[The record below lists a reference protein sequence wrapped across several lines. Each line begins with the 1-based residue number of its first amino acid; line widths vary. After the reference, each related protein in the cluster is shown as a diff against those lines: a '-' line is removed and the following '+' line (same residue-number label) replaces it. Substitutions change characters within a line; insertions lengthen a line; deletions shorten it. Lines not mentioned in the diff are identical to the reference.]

1 MQNRTLIWLLLGG
14 GAFVLLVVLL
24 LAVVLT
30 FSGDGRAEFA
40 FSGQV
45 QVVDIDGELVESR
58 TILEQLKRYE
68 DSNSVKAILLNI
80 DSPGGGVAVSQEIY
94 AEIKRLREKSDKIV
108 VAYLSSTG
116 ASGAYYISCA
126 ANKIVANPGTI
137 VGSIGVI
144 AEWVN
149 YADLLE
155 WAKMKEIVFKTGE
168 FKDTG
173 SQSRAL
179 TDNERKYFQ
188 GLIDDMYVQFLEAV
202 SSGRKLELQEVRAMA
217 DGRVFTGRDAQQRKL
232 IDQIGNFQDAVDL
245 TAKLAGISGKPR
257 LLRSTRQR
265 VTLLVVLTTDLSRLV
280 PFSDQSM
287 KSQIQ
292 VPYLSELPTRGQEA
306 IDHD

>member
-1 MQNRTLIWLLLGG
+1 MRNRMLIWLLVGG
-14 GAFVLLVVLL
+14 GAFGL
-24 LAVVLT
+24 LAITLIAIMLT
-30 FSGDGRAEFA
+30 FNGDEGAEFA
-40 FSGQV
+40 FSDRV
-45 QVVDIDGELVESR
+45 QVVDIEGELVESR
-58 TILEQLKRYE
+58 PILEQLKRYE

-94 AEIKRLREKSDKIV
+94 AEIKRLREKNDKIV

-116 ASGAYYISCA
+116 ASGAYYIACA

-155 WAKMKEIVFKTGE
+155 WAKLKEIVFKTGE

-173 SQSRAL
+173 SPARAL

-188 GLIDDMYVQFLEAV
+188 GLIDDMYVQFVEAV
-202 SSGRKLELQEVRAMA
+202 ASGRKLDLQEVRSLA
-217 DGRVFTGRDAQQRKL
+217 DGRVFTGRDAKGRKL
-232 IDQIGNFQDAVDL
+232 IDEIGNLQDAVDL

-257 LLRSTRQR
+257 LIRVNRRR
-265 VTLLVVLTTDLSRLV
+265 VTLMDVLTTDLSRLV
-280 PFSDQSM
+280 PFNGQSM
-287 KSQIQ
+287 KSQIKFQ
-292 VPYLSELPTRGQEA
+292 YLWK
-306 IDHD
+306 

>member
-1 MQNRTLIWLLLGG
+1 
-14 GAFVLLVVLL
+14 VLLAITLA
-24 LAVVLT
+24 AVVLT
-30 FSGDGRAEFA
+30 FGSDDGNEFA
-40 FSGQV
+40 FSDRV
-45 QVVDIDGELVESR
+45 QVVEVDGELVQSKP
-58 TILEQLKRYE
+58 ILEQLKRYE
-68 DSNSVKAILLNI
+68 DSNSVKAILLDI

-94 AEIKRLREKSDKIV
+94 TEIKRLREKKDKIV

-155 WAKMKEIVFKTGE
+155 WAKLREIVFKTGE

-173 SQSRAL
+173 SPTRPI

-202 SSGRKLELQEVRAMA
+202 ASGRKLDLQEVRAMA
-217 DGRVFTGRDAQQRKL
+217 DGRVFTGRDAKARKL
-232 IDQIGNFQDAVDL
+232 IDETGNFQDAVDL

-257 LLRSTRQR
+257 LIRSTRQR
-265 VTLLVVLTTDLSRLV
+265 VTLLDVLTTDLSRLV
-280 PFSDQSM
+280 PFNGQSM
-287 KSQIQ
+287 KSQIKFQ
-292 VPYLSELPTRGQEA
+292 YLWK
-306 IDHD
+306 